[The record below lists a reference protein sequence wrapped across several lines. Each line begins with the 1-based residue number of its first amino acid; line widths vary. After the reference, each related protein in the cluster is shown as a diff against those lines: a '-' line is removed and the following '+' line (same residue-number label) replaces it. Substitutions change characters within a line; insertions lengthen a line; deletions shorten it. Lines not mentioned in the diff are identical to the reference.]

1 VTVVSPGQLVAD
13 LRGLAPAVRQAVHV
27 VVVKRTAALQ
37 RQVVANASGNPVD
50 VGPHGFGPNAVTG
63 DYRRSINRL
72 TVQIG
77 DESIGMV
84 GTNKPQGRR
93 LEFGFVGEDSLG
105 RSYDQPAYPHFGPAL
120 DDEAPRFEQAVK
132 DAISEAQS

>member
-13 LRGLAPAVRQAVHV
+13 LRGLAPAVRDEVHLAVV
-27 VVVKRTAALQ
+27 RSCALLQ
-37 RQVVANASGNPVD
+37 RQVVANASGRP
-50 VGPHGFGPNAVTG
+50 GPNAPTG

-72 TVQIG
+72 TTRFK
-77 DESIGMV
+77 DSSIGQV
-84 GTNKPQGRR
+84 GTNKPQARR

-105 RSYDQPAYPHFGPAL
+105 RSYDSPAYPHFGPAL
-120 DDEAPRFEQAVK
+120 DEVGPVFEQAVK

>member
-1 VTVVSPGQLVAD
+1 
-13 LRGLAPAVRQAVHV
+13 
-27 VVVKRTAALQ
+27 
-37 RQVVANASGNPVD
+37 
-50 VGPHGFGPNAVTG
+50 
-63 DYRRSINRL
+63 
-72 TVQIG
+72 
-77 DESIGMV
+77 MV

-105 RSYDQPAYPHFGPAL
+105 RSYDQAPLPHFGPAL